1 MEQQNA
7 NRPEDYELHG
17 DAAILPLSKNIFSSK
32 VNLHRS
38 ITMKFVLFGTVCILL
53 LHLALSDPPIT
64 TARPNNEITTKS
76 DPAAKLLD
84 KITKIYTDH
93 ITKLIVSGKL
103 HAELAKIAN
112 ATQVANGKHVANTTD
127 VKVEGRFLWNFLPEA
142 IHIVF
147 PVVEELVTDVAPAV
161 AHEIG
166 KIFKK

>member
-7 NRPEDYELHG
+7 NRPEDYELNG
-17 DAAILPLSKNIFSSK
+17 DAVILPLSKNIFSSK

-112 ATQVANGKHVANTTD
+112 ATQVADGKHVANTTD
-127 VKVEGRFLWNFLPEA
+127 VKVEGRFLPIAIPVGFLVAE
-142 IHIVF
+142 IVK
-147 PVVEELVTDVAPAV
+147 DVAPLV
-161 AHEIG
+161 IHEIK
-166 KIFKK
+166 KIVK

>member
-7 NRPEDYELHG
+7 NRPEDHELHG
-17 DAAILPLSKNIFSSK
+17 DAVILPLSKNIFSSK

-84 KITKIYTDH
+84 KISKIYTDH

-112 ATQVANGKHVANTTD
+112 ATQVANTTD
-127 VKVEGRFLWNFLPEA
+127 VKVEGRFFPIAIPVGFLVAE
-142 IHIVF
+142 IVK
-147 PVVEELVTDVAPAV
+147 DVAPLV
-161 AHEIG
+161 IHEIK
-166 KIFKK
+166 KIVK